1 MNRQERIDIVK
12 KITQRKEPP
21 FDENDIYYE
30 RKPWNKFGAVCDTGS
45 IGVGWCWYK
54 VSVILSKVTDEE
66 LILALEEI
74 ENVNMTI
81 EEAIAHAQE
90 TANTRADLCDK
101 CRDEHRQLAEWLTEL
116 KLLRADYENQKSI
129 NYELL
134 KENQEHVN
142 ENKELKRLLRLAVE
156 EITKQKLYADIG
168 MMSRGALC
176 KSCKTRSITNRICQV
191 CNYEY
196 EHAEEAMKL
205 LGDEDN

>member
-81 EEAIAHAQE
+81 EEAIAHAQQ
-90 TANTRADLCDK
+90 AADTRIDLCDK
-101 CRDEHRQLAEWLTEL
+101 CREEHRQLAEWLKEL
-116 KLLRADYENQKSI
+116 KLLRADYEKQKSI

-134 KENQEHVN
+134 EENQELVN
-142 ENKELKRLLRLAVE
+142 ENKELKRLLRLAIEDINRFARCVDFRDCKDCCMAF
-156 EITKQKLYADIG
+156 TLY
-168 MMSRGALC
+168 
-176 KSCKTRSITNRICQV
+176 SCKWQ
-191 CNYEY
+191 
-196 EHAEEAMKL
+196 HAEEALKL
-205 LGDEDN
+205 LGDDADD

>member
-1 MNRQERIDIVK
+1 MNTQERIEIIK
-12 KITQRKEPP
+12 KIMQRKEPP

-30 RKPWNKFGAVCDTGS
+30 RKPWKKFGAVCDTGS

-101 CRDEHRQLAEWLTEL
+101 CRDEHRQLAEWLKEL
-116 KLLRADYENQKSI
+116 KLLRADYEKQKSI

-134 KENQEHVN
+134 EENQELIN
-142 ENKELKRLLRLAVE
+142 ENKELKRLLLLALDDFAVNYINYCDHLE
-156 EITKQKLYADIG
+156 CSDCPYHVDIEQFEG
-168 MMSRGALC
+168 CS
-176 KSCKTRSITNRICQV
+176 TRWK
-191 CNYEY
+191 
-196 EHAEEAMKL
+196 HLDEAVQI
-205 LGDEDN
+205 LGDDADCWR

>member
-1 MNRQERIDIVK
+1 MNTQERIEIIK
-12 KITQRKEPP
+12 KIMQRKEPP

-66 LILALEEI
+66 LVLALEEI

-142 ENKELKRLLRLAVE
+142 ENKELKRLLRLALNDFE
-156 EITKQKLYADIG
+156 FIYDEHSCTGECECDTFCPYNGGKEDCCKGEWKHSKEALKLIGDDKQ
-168 MMSRGALC
+168 
-176 KSCKTRSITNRICQV
+176 
-191 CNYEY
+191 
-196 EHAEEAMKL
+196 
-205 LGDEDN
+205 